1 MGIIVFLLSC
11 SDEFSILMGNY
22 DSFVTNQSAFMV
34 LGNSEFDNNTG
45 GTTNDTFSGPSG
57 IIIIG
62 NKIFLA
68 DQGNNR
74 ILGFNSIP
82 STSGSAADFVMG
94 QPDFTTSGDQGV
106 SSSTMSI
113 FGIASDDSKLFL
125 SDYINNRILIFNT
138 IPNSDNPE
146 ADIVVGQTDMTSN
159 SSSCSQTTMNLP
171 FDVAA
176 SKNKMVVSDY
186 GNNRILVYNSI
197 PTSNNTAADF
207 VLGQPDFDQGS
218 INAGLG
224 PGSPT
229 DRTLF
234 NPGGIWTD
242 GNSIII
248 ADGSNSRVLIWK
260 SWPVS
265 NYEPADIVIGQPDFT
280 TSSIDTTVKKFIL
293 SFYSDITVS
302 KSGKLY
308 ISDSGNNRVL
318 IYNTIPTNNY
328 AAANIVLGQ
337 ENFTN
342 SSTGLSENTFNT
354 PAGLFFD
361 ENTGQLYVT
370 EYSNNRVLVFKTE

>member
-229 DRTLF
+229 D
-234 NPGGIWTD
+234 
-242 GNSIII
+242 
-248 ADGSNSRVLIWK
+248 
-260 SWPVS
+260 
-265 NYEPADIVIGQPDFT
+265 
-280 TSSIDTTVKKFIL
+280 
-293 SFYSDITVS
+293 
-302 KSGKLY
+302 
-308 ISDSGNNRVL
+308 
-318 IYNTIPTNNY
+318 
-328 AAANIVLGQ
+328 
-337 ENFTN
+337 
-342 SSTGLSENTFNT
+342 
-354 PAGLFFD
+354 
-361 ENTGQLYVT
+361 
-370 EYSNNRVLVFKTE
+370 